1 MNQKTAI
8 DLLKEFIRR
17 TDPEWDINQR
27 AQAFLDEQERSEQ
40 ERKASYD
47 GHEAYEEDMK

>member
-1 MNQKTAI
+1 MRETAI
-8 DLLKEFIRR
+8 DLLKEFVRR

-27 AQAFLDEQERSEQ
+27 AQAFIDEQERREL

-47 GHEAYEEDMK
+47 GHEAFEEDMK